1 MGSSLGPH
9 WHSDRASSTEKIK
22 KKIQVRYIHPLKI
35 TYLSPG
41 AKYTLRRLF
50 PWVLCAACMIQ
61 NPPPYRA
68 SFRARIRGLCSWIS
82 CKYRQRCPMGR
93 SSMSWFFFF
102 FSSHTCHILSA
113 KGEIKGRLSPKKRGR
128 NVLIYPA
135 LELFIKARSAQQPT
149 EPPSPFAFLTSIY
162 ILFITYSTLEPQSLG
177 CGQNKCACRRSLS
190 ARLGLGYLSCRDS
203 LRGYFWRLGK
213 IVCFPLK
220 QWAGSVW
227 RGHGNFGS
235 CLPLCIWRF
244 SQN

>member
-102 FSSHTCHILSA
+102 FFPPIPVIFWVQKEKSKADSL
-113 KGEIKGRLSPKKRGR
+113 PKRGGEMCLFTQLLSYLSKR
-128 NVLIYPA
+128 ALRSSPRSPHLPLPFSPRFTFCLLHTAPWSRSRWDVARTNVLAGDLYLPGWAWGICHAEIPFGGIFGD
-135 LELFIKARSAQQPT
+135 LEK
-149 EPPSPFAFLTSIY
+149 
-162 ILFITYSTLEPQSLG
+162 
-177 CGQNKCACRRSLS
+177 
-190 ARLGLGYLSCRDS
+190 
-203 LRGYFWRLGK
+203 
-213 IVCFPLK
+213 
-220 QWAGSVW
+220 
-227 RGHGNFGS
+227 
-235 CLPLCIWRF
+235 LCV
-244 SQN
+244 SH